1 MPSFSSPLL
10 EDMVINGELN
20 AMDLS
25 RLINIM
31 ATDLSKKLSR
41 DFFMVFDD
49 LHLLEHCEQSLNLLG
64 FLLDFSPPQLRFILL
79 SRRPVVLQTQQF
91 RYGKG
96 ILQLYNRDLA
106 LTVDE
111 ADTLMTDILD
121 LNFQKDVIGEINR
134 ISDGWVMG
142 VLMATKTLFLHKQQL
157 HNLEDVR
164 KCFKNRNIL
173 DFFRQEIFAQIPLA
187 YRHSLMKL
195 SLLEEV
201 HLDLAMKITGD
212 NDIGAKL
219 SILVDGNYFAMT
231 CDKDDQICGF
241 HQLFRDFLQEKA
253 NEELTPQEKKQ
264 IYQIAIEYSFAKKRM
279 AEALRYCLSAEN
291 YEAMEQ
297 ILMTEGLSFLSMNR
311 GATLLSVLLAVPSE
325 VQLNHGW
332 IALLTGIA
340 FCEISP
346 ENCYD
351 YLEQARKIFV
361 DRQEEMGELLSLS
374 QLVFFYWVVAGAL
387 KTGAQLLPRTEE
399 LYHRHKTYLP
409 LFAKVVVA
417 KNIAAGYCYFH
428 GDMLTAHRYSSLAR
442 ELAKTLKSKGLEASV
457 ILVQSY
463 ENMLM
468 GHRNLNQLEL
478 EKAYELL
485 LDPHVASVYKMALCT
500 THIDDLQLHGNFANY
515 FIQKEQ
521 LLALIP
527 QEKLSQTIVGPFLYL
542 WDIGII
548 ISQGK
553 FKEALAKVDEGRRSG
568 PVAETPH
575 ILSQFLH
582 WKAYILAHLDEPEAA
597 LKAAQKSLLLRE
609 FAGGPFHEILNRIL
623 LGTVFARLGMHDKA
637 EEVLSQALSEAI
649 KYRMLY
655 LKAGCLLHRANAY
668 SLVGKIEEAVRDL
681 GEGLGCMRDNGYYY
695 VLGLTPEKL
704 ENILRIAVQHDIE
717 IEYVRGIAQERLKS
731 TFVKG
736 GRVVPLLFVRML
748 GEFQLEIEGQ
758 VILTA
763 DEVTPLQ
770 CRLLKLLATSHN
782 MKMGQEVIQLAF
794 WPESSPEKARSNFDT
809 LLSRLR
815 KSLQSV
821 MGQLLI
827 KDYLILHQGILC
839 LQNCV
844 LDAHLFQQMTQK
856 GFEHV
861 KRNEWWQA
869 ANCFHP
875 AVDLWHS
882 DISAEAIEDDQ
893 VYDFIGGLKHQM
905 IKLVSTWGKHL
916 ASASREEQ
924 ALVILQKGLKLDPT
938 EASLVRLIYHLHR
951 GRGELVKA
959 KTMLKEYEEKLKAE
973 DFASSELQM
982 MISEVVA

>member
-1 MPSFSSPLL
+1 
-10 EDMVINGELN
+10 
-20 AMDLS
+20 
-25 RLINIM
+25 
-31 ATDLSKKLSR
+31 
-41 DFFMVFDD
+41 
-49 LHLLEHCEQSLNLLG
+49 
-64 FLLDFSPPQLRFILL
+64 
-79 SRRPVVLQTQQF
+79 
-91 RYGKG
+91 
-96 ILQLYNRDLA
+96 
-106 LTVDE
+106 
-111 ADTLMTDILD
+111 
-121 LNFQKDVIGEINR
+121 
-134 ISDGWVMG
+134 
-142 VLMATKTLFLHKQQL
+142 
-157 HNLEDVR
+157 
-164 KCFKNRNIL
+164 
-173 DFFRQEIFAQIPLA
+173 
-187 YRHSLMKL
+187 
-195 SLLEEV
+195 
-201 HLDLAMKITGD
+201 
-212 NDIGAKL
+212 
-219 SILVDGNYFAMT
+219 
-231 CDKDDQICGF
+231 
-241 HQLFRDFLQEKA
+241 
-253 NEELTPQEKKQ
+253 
-264 IYQIAIEYSFAKKRM
+264 
-279 AEALRYCLSAEN
+279 
-291 YEAMEQ
+291 
-297 ILMTEGLSFLSMNR
+297 
-311 GATLLSVLLAVPSE
+311 VLLAVPSE